1 MYKKISVFF
10 ILSLF
15 IISVGSVFGLKPKI
29 GFAEPDLNFSSKSA
43 YLMDADSKTVV
54 FKQNETKRA
63 PIASMCKIM
72 TLLLS
77 FEAIDAG
84 ELSLDESIT
93 VSENASGMG
102 GSQVF
107 LETGGEYKVNELIK
121 SITVASANDASVAV
135 AERISG
141 SENAFVDKM
150 NEKAASLGMNDT
162 VFTNCTGLPKAGQ
175 YSCAKDVAIMFSEL
189 IKHKAYFNYSKIW
202 MDEITHPKGRVTQIS
217 NTNKLIRF
225 YNGCDAGK
233 TGYTT
238 EAGHC
243 LAASAKRN
251 GMRLISVIISAP
263 DGKTRFKE
271 VSSLFNYGFDNFT
284 NKLVVD
290 CEKPLDLT
298 VQVKKGKTDTVR
310 VRTDKSV
317 YIFSQKAVKHAVE
330 LSFSPTGQAVAPIK
344 EGDVLG
350 TLSVYDGGIEIE
362 KVNVIATESVNEK
375 SFWDGVVDVTENW
388 SVA

>member
-1 MYKKISVFF
+1 MQKKISVFF

-15 IISVGSVFGLKPKI
+15 IISVGSVFGLKSKI

-54 FKQNETKRA
+54 FKQNETKRV

-162 VFTNCTGLPKAGQ
+162 VFTNCTG
-175 YSCAKDVAIMFSEL
+175 
-189 IKHKAYFNYSKIW
+189 
-202 MDEITHPKGRVTQIS
+202 
-217 NTNKLIRF
+217 
-225 YNGCDAGK
+225 
-233 TGYTT
+233 
-238 EAGHC
+238 
-243 LAASAKRN
+243 
-251 GMRLISVIISAP
+251 
-263 DGKTRFKE
+263 
-271 VSSLFNYGFDNFT
+271 
-284 NKLVVD
+284 
-290 CEKPLDLT
+290 
-298 VQVKKGKTDTVR
+298 
-310 VRTDKSV
+310 
-317 YIFSQKAVKHAVE
+317 
-330 LSFSPTGQAVAPIK
+330 
-344 EGDVLG
+344 
-350 TLSVYDGGIEIE
+350 
-362 KVNVIATESVNEK
+362 
-375 SFWDGVVDVTENW
+375 
-388 SVA
+388 